1 MNMANLIE
9 TEEERMLAGAARR
22 FLDDLAP
29 VSHLRQMRDRMQT
42 HDPDLWYQMSA
53 MGWASR
59 SDLIRSTS
67 AANACS
73 TSSSDSG

>member
-53 MGWASR
+53 MGWAGVLVPEQARASR
-59 SDLIRSTS
+59 SPPVRWLCR
-67 AANACS
+67 
-73 TSSSDSG
+73 